1 MSEYNFDGIPDD
13 NEFEGES
20 QSQYD
25 LSGIPDDD
33 DSADVS
39 ISLQQKYNSANQN
52 PDQIATAKRHAEKA
66 GIPMLVAQN
75 QPDKAAKLA
84 NAPDWTRL
92 TKDAPITARTL
103 SNDGTFFQIAHDDH
117 EALGG
122 IERGLLTLGKALPVA
137 GPLVQAADTTRSLIE
152 GMTGINIMGDKDDVG
167 TVIWKYGENMD
178 NQASKAGLGLFM
190 AGDSALAHFLAPN
203 AGEGTDGWYYR
214 QNKGE
219 IDAVVDRIATLDASD
234 DPLQK
239 NAALQLA
246 QEYGFDSV
254 PRLVNRDRGIN
265 RLAILK
271 SVIDK
276 KASDYQAS
284 TNDGIIDKN
293 KRRDELVELVRNED
307 EVLKANAA
315 QVDAYTVP
323 WLVSN
328 SLQFIQQMAQ
338 GAAASSVAGPP
349 GAAVAFG
356 APVFGGEYA
365 TAKAAGK
372 TDDNAAIDAGASA
385 LIEGTTEMIGLK
397 SIEDAAK
404 GLLPILQGV
413 GRATGTNFSQEQA
426 AEIAG
431 QVYNGFAND
440 KHVEQPD
447 YIKGLD
453 APEPV
458 KQFLAILD
466 QQLQA
471 GVIGAA
477 GGGAMA
483 GTGAGVKAGVDK
495 YNERKQAKLDE
506 QVQQVREQIDT
517 ARTRSSQII
526 ETIEKIRTSK
536 LKARDTSSLK
546 ALIQSIG
553 DAENDAPTAMLLS
566 ADAFK
571 QGGIDPDVFKRAVPS
586 AADQVDRAIELGG
599 TIAIDIGELA
609 NITDSEVEQGLIPH
623 LKVREEEWTQYEAEA
638 AELQSDEAMAE
649 MQEAADTAAREAENQ
664 DEWTRQS
671 DEIRTK
677 YEEQLNKVGQYDKAA
692 NKKMAALVSAFYS
705 TTASKLAKHDKTMTP
720 IRLFNEAMMRTQGG
734 LAGGLV
740 FRQGQSFDSVKEAW
754 SSAGIDGQIFE
765 NGDVITVSKIVVP
778 KDKRGAVAVTKAM
791 RQLIDY
797 ADANGKHI
805 VLSPSGDFGGDVKRL
820 KKFYKGMGFVE
831 NKGKNRAFSTRE
843 TMYRQADGKLLYQP
857 GIDSGNDESRVKDK
871 ADGEGQGNDTV
882 SETQSRVVQWANSV
896 GLHGRTGISTVGR
909 SYSEASRYKG
919 EFSGKSNPFIS
930 ADERITTAEEGRAE
944 QERLISTA
952 KENGFFLGFGH
963 PFFESLEVYESHGG
977 MEHDAYIVG
986 DAPNKVVIR
995 STTKGEFGHA
1005 NKHSPA
1011 DYLKRI
1017 DNYNKL
1023 FPDLKIE
1030 MIGVH
1035 QDSDGSAQ
1043 IWTAQKFAPGNPFKS
1058 DAELDAALRKKGW
1071 YQEGISA
1078 PGLPK
1083 RYKHKESGAI
1093 IADVHPDNIL
1103 HDGDNLYPIDVI
1115 VEKLP
1120 DRLYQNESAP
1130 RGAFNPNTL
1139 NITLLEGAD
1148 LSTFLHE
1155 SGHFFLEMYARYADQ
1170 SAEIG
1175 ADMDALLKWFGV
1187 KGDDQAARLAAW
1199 RAMSV
1204 DQQKDMHEQFAE
1216 SFEQYLFTGK
1226 APSIALQ
1233 PAFASYRRWLA
1244 NVYKSL
1250 ARFVA
1255 GHSGAKLNP
1264 EIAAVM
1270 DRMLATQDQIDEMTQ
1285 ARNSRPLFANADQAG
1300 MTQAQWDAYMQDQ
1313 VRSVEQAA
1321 DTLVARSLRDM
1332 KWLTN
1337 AKNKQLR
1344 KLQREA
1350 QALRAQVQM
1359 EARRTV
1365 LSSPEYRA
1373 WLFLKRA
1380 TEKKAKKPA
1389 NSKTVDPSQDSLLT
1403 AIAKFGGLDME
1414 EVVSSWGVD
1423 PADFAKK
1430 GGVFGKPVLRRTGG
1444 LSIETIAEK
1453 LLEEGYLTPD
1463 QHGKVDLAEFEE
1475 KLDRAARGEPMY
1487 SMFAD
1492 YDLLLYGDEKRS
1504 ASPRKEDIDY
1514 IGGRLNRNDL
1524 VDMYG
1529 TNNPEV
1535 KWHRPIAGMLLQPAY
1550 HGSPYRFDKFSLDH
1564 MGKGEGAQAYG
1575 WGLYFAG
1582 KREVAE
1588 YYRKT
1593 LTATKSLRE
1602 MQFND
1607 DGTPNR
1613 AGQVAFQIESGIS
1626 NADIRDGLSVLMDG
1640 ASEAEINSIMEQ
1652 GRAMYD
1658 EAQKAGQLYKVEI
1671 PEDDTYL
1678 LWDKPL
1684 SEQPEKVLVAL
1695 GVKDSKKVADL
1706 KKQLKKAAGNVFNG
1720 GDDISGLFSDN
1731 EHTAEMDRISLL
1743 IQQEPN
1749 GVLRDRGFDEAQ
1761 IAKMIRDDVSGE
1773 SLYTWISGIKGQEY
1787 GSKIL
1792 HSYGLNGIKYL
1803 DGSSRGAG
1811 DGNYNYVI
1819 FDDNA
1824 IEIIETFYQNEDNQ
1838 EDDQPVTGNIRT
1850 LESMGM
1856 VSDDGL
1862 HPDVVAEL
1870 FGLSSGDELV
1880 RKLLE
1885 IDDPFTAVDK
1895 LTDKIMMERHSEF
1908 TDQKELERMA
1918 EAAIHNEARVR
1929 FVATELA
1936 MLNKAEGGQKDLKRI
1951 IDAARLY
1958 AQDLLA
1964 GQRIQ
1969 DIRPSKH
1976 AADAARAGKES
1987 AREFAKGNLAATIM
2001 AKRNQVLHTELVR
2014 QAHAAKDEVDKGL
2027 KYFARIEKAV
2037 NNGVLDADYAQQ
2049 IIGLL
2054 QQHDLRKS
2062 VSLIDLERRESLAA
2076 WVQAQQDA
2084 GFEPMIPEN
2093 LLMEAAKTHYK
2104 RMTLDEFRE
2113 LVDAIKNIDHLGRL
2127 KYKLVQNARK
2137 RELAAAAAEIGEA
2150 IADNATGEV
2159 QTRLEKNS
2167 VKDRIFDLA
2176 NGFLY
2181 MHRKFASLIRQMDGW
2196 KDGGVLWDYF
2206 VKTMN
2211 DAGDREAVMREQ
2223 ATMAMADLMKP
2234 LHESGGFGMMPK
2246 KLFITQIGT
2255 SLTREGRLMVAL
2267 NWGNEGNRQRLMD
2280 GEGWDVNQVNAV
2292 LATLNAE
2299 DWKFVQG
2306 VWDHLET
2313 YRPMV
2318 GEQQKRLSGVEPKWI
2333 EASPF
2338 MVAGKDGQTYELRG
2352 GYLPVKYDADR
2363 STKSLTQ
2370 DALSNIMDQHKAVRA
2385 KTRDSF
2391 TKGRAAK
2398 VVNRPLR
2405 KDFGVIFQHM
2415 AEVTHRLA
2423 WQDWLMD
2430 SKRLLAQP
2438 AVDEAVRKH
2447 YGPAMVTELQK
2458 TLDDIAIGEVGPANE
2473 FEAAINHLRTG
2484 ATVAGLGL
2492 NFMTSLMQPLGLT
2505 QSMVRIGPTWVMKG
2519 LAKWG
2524 RMEDALPWIYERSD
2538 LMRLRGKTAS
2548 RELNEELNKIRSP
2561 KRAAFN
2567 DMMFI
2572 LIQKGQIIA
2581 DVPTWLGAYEK
2592 AIAEQGP
2599 NIDEKLA
2606 AKLADQA
2613 VLDAQSGGM
2622 QKDLARIQRGG
2633 SLRRL
2638 FTMFFSYF
2646 SSTYNLSVESVR
2658 KVNVKDPATIMSAAI
2673 DFLLL
2678 YSIPAAISTAISS
2691 ALTGD
2696 DDEDEFWGKMA
2707 RGQVSYFLSVMV
2719 GVREFGSVVNGFSGY
2734 SGPAGTRFFNE
2745 AAKLATQIGQGDM
2758 DAALLKALNNVGG
2771 ILFHY
2776 PAGQINKTI
2785 DGAVD
2790 LSDDKTDNP
2799 AALLFGSRK

>member
-117 EALGG
+117 ETLGA
-122 IERGLLTLGKALPVA
+122 IEQGLLTLGKAVPVVGQA
-137 GPLVQAADTTRSLIE
+137 VQAVDTTKKLIE
-152 GMTGINIMGDKDDVG
+152 GMTGISLMGDKDDVG
-167 TVIWKYGENMD
+167 TVVKKYAENWD
-178 NQASKAGLGLFM
+178 NQARKTMLGLSM
-190 AGDSALAHFLAPN
+190 AADSALAQFLAPN
-203 AGEGTDGWYYR
+203 AGEGIDGWYYR
-214 QNKGE
+214 QNKNELDG
-219 IDAVVDRIATLDASD
+219 VVDEIAGLADSSD
-234 DPLQK
+234 PIEQ
-239 NAALQLA
+239 NRSLQLA

-254 PRLVNRDRGIN
+254 PRTIGPGNVVNRRKLLD
-265 RLAILK
+265 A
-271 SVIDK
+271 VIDK
-276 KASDYQAS
+276 RASAFQAN
-284 TNDGIIDKN
+284 TNAGIIAKN
-293 KRRDELVELVRNED
+293 KRRAVLVDMVKDED
-307 EVLKANAA
+307 KALQENAA

-328 SLQFIQQMAQ
+328 SMQFVDQMVQAFLTGGVGSIGAKLLLGAGKTAAKREAIGAAGSAFGQ
-338 GAAASSVAGPP
+338 GAGFV
-349 GAAVAFG
+349 
-356 APVFGGEYA
+356 APVFGNEYA
-365 TAKAAGK
+365 TGKASGK
-372 TDDNAAIDAGASA
+372 TDDAAAIDAGASA

-431 QVYNGFAND
+431 QVYDGFAND

-506 QVQQVREQIDT
+506 QVQQAREQIDA

-571 QGGIDPDVFKRAVPS
+571 QGGIDPELFKRAVPS

-623 LKVREEEWTQYEAEA
+623 LKVREEEWTQFEAEI
-638 AELQSDEAMAE
+638 AEIETDEAMAE
-649 MQEAADTAAREAENQ
+649 MQEAADQAAREADQQ
-664 DEWTRQS
+664 DDWSRQV

-831 NKGKNRAFSTRE
+831 NKGKNRAFSTME

-882 SETQSRVVQWANSV
+882 SETQSRIVQWANSV

-1130 RGAFNPNTL
+1130 RGAFDPNTL

-1204 DQQKDMHEQFAE
+1204 DQQRAMHERFAE

-1233 PAFASYRRWLA
+1233 PAFASFRRWLA
-1244 NVYKSL
+1244 DVYKSL

-1285 ARNSRPLFANADQAG
+1285 ARDSRPLFANADQAG

-1350 QALRAQVQM
+1350 QVLRAQVQM

-1389 NSKTVDPSQDSLLT
+1389 NSKTVDPSQDSLLA
-1403 AIAKFGGLDME
+1403 AIAKLGGLDME
-1414 EVVSSWGVD
+1414 EVVSSWGSV
-1423 PADFAKK
+1423 PADFNKK
-1430 GGVFGKPVLRRTGG
+1430 SGVFGKPVLRKKGG

-1492 YDLLLYGDEKRS
+1492 YDLLLYGDEKR
-1504 ASPRKEDIDY
+1504 AAMPRREDVDY

-1535 KWHRPIAGMLLQPAY
+1535 KWHRPIDMAGRPFQGGGNIENKTSIDAMAA
-1550 HGSPYRFDKFSLDH
+1550 
-1564 MGKGEGAQAYG
+1564 EG
-1575 WGLYFAG
+1575 
-1582 KREVAE
+1582 
-1588 YYRKT
+1588 
-1593 LTATKSLRE
+1593 
-1602 MQFND
+1602 
-1607 DGTPNR
+1607 
-1613 AGQVAFQIESGIS
+1613 
-1626 NADIRDGLSVLMDG
+1626 
-1640 ASEAEINSIMEQ
+1640 
-1652 GRAMYD
+1652 
-1658 EAQKAGQLYKVEI
+1658 
-1671 PEDDTYL
+1671 
-1678 LWDKPL
+1678 
-1684 SEQPEKVLVAL
+1684 VAL
-1695 GVKDSKKVADL
+1695 
-1706 KKQLKKAAGNVFNG
+1706 NG
-1720 GDDISGLFSDN
+1720 
-1731 EHTAEMDRISLL
+1731 
-1743 IQQEPN
+1743 
-1749 GVLRDRGFDEAQ
+1749 EA
-1761 IAKMIRDDVSGE
+1761 
-1773 SLYTWISGIKGQEY
+1773 
-1787 GSKIL
+1787 
-1792 HSYGLNGIKYL
+1792 
-1803 DGSSRGAG
+1803 
-1811 DGNYNYVI
+1811 
-1819 FDDNA
+1819 
-1824 IEIIETFYQNEDNQ
+1824 FYQDKDEDQKEPGAVRN
-1838 EDDQPVTGNIRT
+1838 

-2113 LVDAIKNIDHLGRL
+2113 LVDAIKNIEHLGRL

-2370 DALSNIMDQHKAVRA
+2370 EALSNIMDQHKAVRA

-2415 AEVTHRLA
+2415 TEVTHRLA

-2447 YGPAMVTELQK
+2447 YGPAMVEELQK
-2458 TLDDIAIGEVGPANE
+2458 TLDDIATGEVGPANE

-2484 ATVAGLGL
+2484 TTVAGLGL

-2538 LMRLRGKTAS
+2538 FMRLRGKTFQ
-2548 RELNEELNKIRSP
+2548 REINEELNKIRSP
-2561 KRAAFN
+2561 KRSAFS

-2633 SLRRL
+2633 SLQRL
-2638 FTMFFSYF
+2638 FTMFYSYF

-2678 YSIPAAISTAISS
+2678 YSIPAAIGTAMKF

-2696 DDEDEFWGKMA
+2696 DDEDEFWHRMA
-2707 RGQVSYFLSVMV
+2707 LDQVSYFLAVMV
-2719 GVREFGSVVNGFSGY
+2719 GLREFGAVVSGFSGY

-2758 DAALLKALNNVGG
+2758 DAAMLKALNNVGG

-2776 PAGQINKTI
+2776 PAGQINRTVQ
-2785 DGAVD
+2785 GASALLND
-2790 LSDDKTDNP
+2790 ETDNP

>member
-117 EALGG
+117 ETLGA
-122 IERGLLTLGKALPVA
+122 IEQGLLTLGKAVPVVGQA
-137 GPLVQAADTTRSLIE
+137 VQAVDTTKKLIE

-167 TVIWKYGENMD
+167 TVIQKYGENMD
-178 NQASKAGLGLFM
+178 NQARKAGLGLFM

-254 PRLVNRDRGIN
+254 PRTIGPGNVVNRRKLLD
-265 RLAILK
+265 A
-271 SVIDK
+271 VIDK
-276 KASDYQAS
+276 RASAFQAN
-284 TNDGIIDKN
+284 TNAGIIDKN

-315 QVDAYTVP
+315 KVDAYTVP

-372 TDDNAAIDAGASA
+372 TDDNAALDAGASA
-385 LIEGTTEMIGLK
+385 LIESATEMVGLK
-397 SIEDAAK
+397 SVDEVAK
-404 GLLPILQGV
+404 GIVPILQGI

-426 AEIAG
+426 AQIAG
-431 QVYNGFAND
+431 QVYDGFANQ
-440 KHVEQPD
+440 KFVEQPG

-453 APEPV
+453 APDEV

-466 QQLQA
+466 NQLQS
-471 GVIGAA
+471 GVVGAA
-477 GGGAMA
+477 GGGGTAVA
-483 GTGAGVKAGVDK
+483 GAAGKSAADK
-495 YNERKQAKLDE
+495 YKERKQAKLDE
-506 QVQQVREQIDT
+506 QVRQVREQIDT

-623 LKVREEEWTQYEAEA
+623 LKVSEDEWTQYETESAEQYA
-638 AELQSDEAMAE
+638 DEGLAE
-649 MQEAADTAAREAENQ
+649 MQAAAEQAAKDMEQQ
-664 DEWTRQS
+664 DEWDKQRQ
-671 DEIRTK
+671 EIQTA
-677 YEEQLNKVGQYDKAA
+677 YEDQLNKAGQYDKAA

-720 IRLFNEAMMRTQGG
+720 IRLFNEAMMRVTGVKSGEGFNQNTG
-734 LAGGLV
+734 
-740 FRQGQSFDSVKEAW
+740 DNNSV
-754 SSAGIDGQIFE
+754 
-765 NGDVITVSKIVVP
+765 
-778 KDKRGAVAVTKAM
+778 
-791 RQLIDY
+791 
-797 ADANGKHI
+797 
-805 VLSPSGDFGGDVKRL
+805 
-820 KKFYKGMGFVE
+820 
-831 NKGKNRAFSTRE
+831 
-843 TMYRQADGKLLYQP
+843 
-857 GIDSGNDESRVKDK
+857 
-871 ADGEGQGNDTV
+871 DGEGN
-882 SETQSRVVQWANSV
+882 
-896 GLHGRTGISTVGR
+896 I
-909 SYSEASRYKG
+909 
-919 EFSGKSNPFIS
+919 
-930 ADERITTAEEGRAE
+930 
-944 QERLISTA
+944 
-952 KENGFFLGFGH
+952 
-963 PFFESLEVYESHGG
+963 
-977 MEHDAYIVG
+977 
-986 DAPNKVVIR
+986 
-995 STTKGEFGHA
+995 
-1005 NKHSPA
+1005 
-1011 DYLKRI
+1011 
-1017 DNYNKL
+1017 YN
-1023 FPDLKIE
+1023 
-1030 MIGVH
+1030 
-1035 QDSDGSAQ
+1035 
-1043 IWTAQKFAPGNPFKS
+1043 
-1058 DAELDAALRKKGW
+1058 
-1071 YQEGISA
+1071 
-1078 PGLPK
+1078 
-1083 RYKHKESGAI
+1083 
-1093 IADVHPDNIL
+1093 
-1103 HDGDNLYPIDVI
+1103 
-1115 VEKLP
+1115 
-1120 DRLYQNESAP
+1120 
-1130 RGAFNPNTL
+1130 
-1139 NITLLEGAD
+1139 
-1148 LSTFLHE
+1148 
-1155 SGHFFLEMYARYADQ
+1155 
-1170 SAEIG
+1170 
-1175 ADMDALLKWFGV
+1175 
-1187 KGDDQAARLAAW
+1187 QA
-1199 RAMSV
+1199 
-1204 DQQKDMHEQFAE
+1204 
-1216 SFEQYLFTGK
+1216 
-1226 APSIALQ
+1226 
-1233 PAFASYRRWLA
+1233 
-1244 NVYKSL
+1244 
-1250 ARFVA
+1250 
-1255 GHSGAKLNP
+1255 
-1264 EIAAVM
+1264 
-1270 DRMLATQDQIDEMTQ
+1270 
-1285 ARNSRPLFANADQAG
+1285 
-1300 MTQAQWDAYMQDQ
+1300 
-1313 VRSVEQAA
+1313 
-1321 DTLVARSLRDM
+1321 
-1332 KWLTN
+1332 
-1337 AKNKQLR
+1337 
-1344 KLQREA
+1344 
-1350 QALRAQVQM
+1350 
-1359 EARRTV
+1359 
-1365 LSSPEYRA
+1365 
-1373 WLFLKRA
+1373 
-1380 TEKKAKKPA
+1380 
-1389 NSKTVDPSQDSLLT
+1389 
-1403 AIAKFGGLDME
+1403 
-1414 EVVSSWGVD
+1414 
-1423 PADFAKK
+1423 
-1430 GGVFGKPVLRRTGG
+1430 
-1444 LSIETIAEK
+1444 
-1453 LLEEGYLTPD
+1453 
-1463 QHGKVDLAEFEE
+1463 
-1475 KLDRAARGEPMY
+1475 
-1487 SMFAD
+1487 
-1492 YDLLLYGDEKRS
+1492 
-1504 ASPRKEDIDY
+1504 
-1514 IGGRLNRNDL
+1514 
-1524 VDMYG
+1524 
-1529 TNNPEV
+1529 
-1535 KWHRPIAGMLLQPAY
+1535 AY
-1550 HGSPYRFDKFSLDH
+1550 HGSPYKFTKFTLEH

-1658 EAQKAGQLYKVEI
+1658 EAQKAGQLYEVEI
-1671 PEDDTYL
+1671 PEDSEML

-1684 SEQPEKVLVAL
+1684 SEQPAKVREAL
-1695 GVKDSKKVADL
+1695 EGA
-1706 KKQLKKAAGNVFNG
+1706 QWANNG
-1720 GDDISGLFSDN
+1720 IIGYWMDRSAENPAYNGDDLYQRLKGTLGS
-1731 EHTAEMDRISLL
+1731 
-1743 IQQEPN
+1743 
-1749 GVLRDRGFDEAQ
+1749 DEA
-1761 IAKMIRDDVSGE
+1761 ASKYLN
-1773 SLYTWISGIKGQEY
+1773 SLGIS
-1787 GSKIL
+1787 
-1792 HSYGLNGIKYL
+1792 GIKYL
-1803 DGSSRGAG
+1803 DGTSRPSIWKYDVDVFRKSGGLFKQHRVRTQADVDAIVAEAEAAG
-1811 DGNYNYVI
+1811 MTVKVKTIAQPDDGTYNYVI
-1819 FDDNA
+1819 FDDAAINITETYYQDGPKQPRGAFDPNTLNTTLLEGADLSTFLHESGHFFLEMYARYADQSAEIGADMDALLKWFGIEGDDPASRLAKWRSMPVKEQRQFHEQFAESFEQYLFTGKAPSIALQPAFASFRRWLAGVYKSLARFVAGHSGAKLNPEIAAVMDRMLATQDQIDEMTQARDSRPLFANA
-1824 IEIIETFYQNEDNQ
+1824 DQAGMTQAQWDAYMQDQVRSVEQAADTLVARSLRDMKWLSNAKGKQLRKLQREAQSIRARVQMEARRAILSRPEYRAWLALKRPVEKLEKAKRKNSKELDASVDNLLAAIAKLGGLDIEEVVSSWGVDPADFAKKSGVFGKPVLRKTGGQSIETMAERLMEEGYLTPDEHGKYDAAEFENLLDRAARGDMIYSMFADYDLLLHGERQQMNVDRNNLDYIGVRLNRQDVVEMLEGMAATADSGNVSNGFFQ
-1838 EDDQPVTGNIRT
+1838 DDDEGDSAPKQRSIERM
-1850 LESMGM
+1850 L
-1856 VSDDGL
+1856 SDDGL
-1862 HPDVVAEL
+1862 HPDTVAEL

-1885 IDDPFTAVDK
+1885 MDDPFTAIDK

-1936 MLNKAEGGQKDLKRI
+1936 MLNKAQGGQKDLKRI

-1976 AADAARAGKES
+1976 AADAARAGKAAER
-1987 AREFAKGNLAATIM
+1987 AFAKGNIAETIM

-2014 QAHAAKDEVDKGL
+2014 QANAAKDTVESGL

-2049 IIGLL
+2049 IVGLL
-2054 QQHDLRKS
+2054 QAHDLRKS
-2062 VSLIDLERRESLAA
+2062 TSLIDLERRESLMA

-2084 GFEPMIPEN
+2084 GFEPMIPEH
-2093 LLMEAAKTHYK
+2093 LLLEAQKTHYK
-2104 RMTLDEFRE
+2104 RMTLDEFNA
-2113 LVDAIKNIDHLGRL
+2113 LVDAIKNIEHLGRL

-2137 RELAAAAAEIGEA
+2137 RELAAAATEIGEA

-2159 QTRLEKNS
+2159 PARLEKNS
-2167 VKDRIFDLA
+2167 VKDRVFDLV

-2313 YRPMV
+2313 YRQMV

-2370 DALSNIMDQHKAVRA
+2370 EALSNIMDQHKAVRA

-2415 AEVTHRLA
+2415 TEVTHRLA

-2447 YGPAMVTELQK
+2447 YGPAMVEELQK
-2458 TLDDIAIGEVGPANE
+2458 TLDDIATGEVGPANE

-2484 ATVAGLGL
+2484 TTVAGLGL

-2524 RMEDALPWIYERSD
+2524 RMEDALPWIYKRSD
-2538 LMRLRGKTAS
+2538 FMRLRGKTFQ
-2548 RELNEELNKIRSP
+2548 REINEELNKIRSP
-2561 KRAAFN
+2561 KRSAFS

-2633 SLRRL
+2633 SLQRL
-2638 FTMFFSYF
+2638 FTMFYSYF

-2658 KVNVKDPATIMSAAI
+2658 KVNVKDPATVMSAAI

-2678 YSIPAAISTAISS
+2678 YSLPAAIGTAMKF

-2696 DDEDEFWGKMA
+2696 DDKNEFWHRMA
-2707 RGQVSYFLSVMV
+2707 LDQVSYFLAVMV
-2719 GVREFGSVVNGFSGY
+2719 GLREFGAVVSGFSGY

-2758 DAALLKALNNVGG
+2758 DAAMLKALNNVGG

-2776 PAGQINKTI
+2776 PAGQINRTVQ
-2785 DGAVD
+2785 GASALLND
-2790 LSDDKTDNP
+2790 ETDNP
-2799 AALLFGSRK
+2799 AALLFGSRKRPSR